1 MYLQIQEPSLWIKSK
16 LTNIILSHRGGIGN
30 RKEKPMDTKVKIIS
44 MDEIQAEEIKWLWK
58 PYIPF
63 GKLTIVQGDPGEG
76 KTTFVLRLAAQL
88 SQGKGFDDSMEISEP
103 MNVIYQTAEDGLADT
118 IKPRL
123 LSANADCSK
132 IKVIDDTE
140 KSLYMDDER
149 LEIAI
154 REQNA
159 KLLILDPLQAYLG
172 DRVDMNR
179 ANEARE
185 MTKKLSAMA
194 ERTGCAVILVG
205 HMNKG
210 SGAKAAYRGDR
221 VDMNRANE
229 AREMTKKLS
238 AMAERTGCAV
248 ILVGHM
254 NKGSG
259 AKAAYRGIG
268 SIDFFAI
275 ARSVLLVGR
284 VPNDSSIRAIVQ
296 IKNNLEKEGE
306 TMAFRLSDSGFQWLG
321 ESDISADELLS
332 GCSSTDKHKT
342 AVEFL
347 QNVLSDGKEVP
358 ASSIF
363 AQARALGV
371 SKRTMENIKQEL
383 GVKSIKSGNLWMWK
397 MP

>member
-1 MYLQIQEPSLWIKSK
+1 M
-16 LTNIILSHRGGIGN
+16 
-30 RKEKPMDTKVKIIS
+30 
-44 MDEIQAEEIKWLWK
+44 
-58 PYIPF
+58 
-63 GKLTIVQGDPGEG
+63 
-76 KTTFVLRLAAQL
+76 
-88 SQGKGFDDSMEISEP
+88 
-103 MNVIYQTAEDGLADT
+103 
-118 IKPRL
+118 
-123 LSANADCSK
+123 
-132 IKVIDDTE
+132 IDDTE

-185 MTKKLSAMA
+185 MTKKLS
-194 ERTGCAVILVG
+194 T
-205 HMNKG
+205 
-210 SGAKAAYRGDR
+210 
-221 VDMNRANE
+221 
-229 AREMTKKLS
+229 
-238 AMAERTGCAV
+238 MAERTGCAV

-284 VPNDSSIRAIVQ
+284 VANDNSIRAIAQ

-306 TMAFRLSDSGFQWLG
+306 TMAFRLSESGFEWLG
-321 ESDISADELLS
+321 ESDISAEELLS

-342 AVEFL
+342 AVDFL
-347 QNVLSDGKEVP
+347 QNVLRDGKEVP

-371 SKRTMENIKQEL
+371 SKRTMENVKQEL
-383 GVKSIKSGNLWMWK
+383 GV
-397 MP
+397 

>member
-1 MYLQIQEPSLWIKSK
+1 ME
-16 LTNIILSHRGGIGN
+16 N
-30 RKEKPMDTKVKIIS
+30 KVKIIS
-44 MDEIQAEEIKWLWK
+44 MDEVQAEEIKWLWK
-58 PYIPF
+58 PYIPL

-76 KTTFVLRLAAQL
+76 KTTFVLQLAAQL
-88 SQGKGFDDSMEISEP
+88 SQGRDFDGSMEISEP

-118 IKPRL
+118 VKPRL
-123 LSANADCSK
+123 LSADADCSR
-132 IKVIDDTE
+132 IKVIDDSE

-185 MTKKLSAMA
+185 MTK
-194 ERTGCAVILVG
+194 R
-205 HMNKG
+205 
-210 SGAKAAYRGDR
+210 
-221 VDMNRANE
+221 
-229 AREMTKKLS
+229 LS

-284 VPNDSSIRAIVQ
+284 TPNDSSVRAIVQ

-306 TMAFRLSDSGFQWLG
+306 PMAFRLGESGFQWMG
-321 ESDISADELLS
+321 EFDVSADELLS
-332 GCSSTDKHKT
+332 GGANADKHKI
-342 AVEFL
+342 AIDFL
-347 QNVLSDGKEVP
+347 QNILSDGEEVP
-358 ASSIF
+358 ASSVF
-363 AQARALGV
+363 TQARTLGV
-371 SKRTMENIKQEL
+371 SKRTIENVKQEL
-383 GVKSIKSGNLWMWK
+383 GVKSVKRGSSWMWK

>member
-1 MYLQIQEPSLWIKSK
+1 MVW
-16 LTNIILSHRGGIGN
+16 HRARERKNKMGN
-30 RKEKPMDTKVKIIS
+30 KVKIIS
-44 MDEIQAEEIKWLWK
+44 MDEVQAEEIKWLWK

-76 KTTFVLRLAAQL
+76 KTTFVLQLAAQL
-88 SQGKGFDDSMEISEP
+88 SQGKGFDESMEISEP

-118 IKPRL
+118 VKPRL

-140 KSLYMDDER
+140 QSLYMDDER

-194 ERTGCAVILVG
+194 ERTGCAVVLVG
-205 HMNKG
+205 HMNKV
-210 SGAKAAYRGDR
+210 SG
-221 VDMNRANE
+221 
-229 AREMTKKLS
+229 T
-238 AMAERTGCAV
+238 
-248 ILVGHM
+248 
-254 NKGSG
+254 
-259 AKAAYRGIG
+259 KAAYRGIG

-284 VPNDSSIRAIVQ
+284 VPNDSNIRAIVQ

-306 TMAFRLSDSGFQWLG
+306 TMAFRLDENGFRWMG
-321 ESDISADELLS
+321 EFDVSADELLS
-332 GCSSTDKHKT
+332 GGANADKHKI
-342 AVEFL
+342 AIDFL
-347 QNVLSDGKEVP
+347 QNILSDGQEVP
-358 ASSIF
+358 ASSVF
-363 AQARALGV
+363 TQARTLGV
-371 SKRTMENIKQEL
+371 SKRTIENVKQEL
-383 GVKSIKSGNLWMWK
+383 GVKSVKRGSSWMWK

>member
-1 MYLQIQEPSLWIKSK
+1 ME
-16 LTNIILSHRGGIGN
+16 N
-30 RKEKPMDTKVKIIS
+30 KVKIIS
-44 MDEIQAEEIKWLWK
+44 MDEVQAEEIKWLWK

-76 KTTFVLRLAAQL
+76 KTTFVLQLAAQL
-88 SQGKGFDDSMEISEP
+88 SQGKGFDESMEISEP

-118 IKPRL
+118 VKPRL

-140 KSLYMDDER
+140 QSLYMDDER

-194 ERTGCAVILVG
+194 ERTGCAVVLVG

-210 SGAKAAYRGDR
+210 SG
-221 VDMNRANE
+221 
-229 AREMTKKLS
+229 T
-238 AMAERTGCAV
+238 
-248 ILVGHM
+248 
-254 NKGSG
+254 
-259 AKAAYRGIG
+259 KAAYRGIG

-284 VPNDSSIRAIVQ
+284 VPNDSNIRAIVQ

-306 TMAFRLSDSGFQWLG
+306 TMAFRLDENGFKWMG
-321 ESDISADELLS
+321 EFDVSADELLS
-332 GCSSTDKHKT
+332 GGANADKHKI
-342 AVEFL
+342 AIDFL
-347 QNVLSDGKEVP
+347 QNILSDG
-358 ASSIF
+358 
-363 AQARALGV
+363 ARSACFICFYTG
-371 SKRTMENIKQEL
+371 
-383 GVKSIKSGNLWMWK
+383 
-397 MP
+397 

>member
-1 MYLQIQEPSLWIKSK
+1 ME
-16 LTNIILSHRGGIGN
+16 N
-30 RKEKPMDTKVKIIS
+30 KVKIIS
-44 MDEIQAEEIKWLWK
+44 MDEVQAEEIKWLWK

-76 KTTFVLRLAAQL
+76 KTTFVLQLAAQL
-88 SQGKGFDDSMEISEP
+88 SQGKGFDESMEISEP

-118 IKPRL
+118 VKPRL

-140 KSLYMDDER
+140 QSLYMDDDR

-194 ERTGCAVILVG
+194 ERTGCAVVLVG
-205 HMNKG
+205 HMNKS
-210 SGAKAAYRGDR
+210 SG
-221 VDMNRANE
+221 
-229 AREMTKKLS
+229 T
-238 AMAERTGCAV
+238 
-248 ILVGHM
+248 
-254 NKGSG
+254 
-259 AKAAYRGIG
+259 KAAYRGIG

-284 VPNDSSIRAIVQ
+284 TPNDSGVRAIVQ
-296 IKNNLEKEGE
+296 IKNNLEREGE
-306 TMAFRLSDSGFQWLG
+306 PMAFRLSESGFQWMG
-321 ESDISADELLS
+321 DSDVSADELLS
-332 GCSSTDKHKT
+332 GGANADKHKI
-342 AVEFL
+342 AIDFL
-347 QNVLSDGKEVP
+347 KNILSDGQEVP
-358 ASSIF
+358 ASSVF
-363 AQARALGV
+363 TQARTLGV
-371 SKRTMENIKQEL
+371 SKRTIENAKQEL
-383 GVKSIKSGNLWMWK
+383 GVKSVKRGSSWMWK